1 MLSKILKELGFSDN
15 TIKIYNR
22 LIEAGYSSA
31 RQLAEN
37 LNLPR
42 PTVYDNLKLLMDNE
56 LVVEKTE
63 ESKKLFSVD
72 DIKNLKHLVSS
83 KIEELKNNEKII
95 EELLPGLKLKTKAL
109 EPKIKFYNGS
119 EGIKK
124 VLKDLLWY
132 ENIETYTMWPISDMV
147 ELLGEE
153 YMANL
158 NRRRIRQNISIK
170 GIWPR
175 NKMVDFKKSP
185 YLGVGK
191 GHLRELR
198 LAPASMIWDMSYW
211 LYADKVAFISSK
223 AESFG
228 FVIHSRDFANLIKSQ
243 FDVIWQLSKPIKE
256 QTQHTDGFLKTI

>member
-1 MLSKILKELGFSDN
+1 MLDKILKELGFSDN
-15 TIKIYNR
+15 TVKIYNR
-22 LIEAGYSSA
+22 LIDTGYSSA

-56 LVVEKTE
+56 LVVEKME
-63 ESKKLFSVD
+63 ESKRLFGVD

-83 KIEELKNNEKII
+83 KIEELKNNERII

-132 ENIETYTMWPISDMV
+132 KDIETYTMWPISEMV
-147 ELLGEE
+147 EILGEE
-153 YMANL
+153 YLANL
-158 NRRRIRQNISIK
+158 NRRLIRQNISIK
-170 GIWPR
+170 GIWP
-175 NKMVDFKKSP
+175 KDKEVDFKKCP
-185 YLGVGK
+185 YLGIGT
-191 GHLRELR
+191 GHLRQLR
-198 LAPASMIWDMSYW
+198 LAPKNMTWNMSYW

-223 AESFG
+223 TESFG

-243 FDVIWQLSKPIKE
+243 FNVIWELSKPIKE
-256 QTQHTDGFLKTI
+256 QPQYTNDFLKTV

>member
-1 MLSKILKELGFSDN
+1 MLNKILKELGFSDN

-22 LIEAGYSSA
+22 LIEIGYSSA

-63 ESKKLFSVD
+63 ESKKLFGVD
-72 DIKNLKHLVSS
+72 DIQNLKHLVSS
-83 KIEELKNNEKII
+83 KIEELKNNEKMI
-95 EELLPGLKLKTKAL
+95 EELLPSLKLKTKAL
-109 EPKIKFYNGS
+109 EPKIKFYNGP

-132 ENIETYTMWPISDMV
+132 KDIETYTMWPISEMV
-147 ELLGEE
+147 EILGEE
-153 YMANL
+153 YLANL

-170 GIWPR
+170 GIWP
-175 NKMVDFKKSP
+175 KDKTIDFKKYP
-185 YLGVGK
+185 YLGVGG

-198 LAPASMIWDMSYW
+198 LAPKNMTWNMSYW

-256 QTQHTDGFLKTI
+256 QPQYTDSFLKTV